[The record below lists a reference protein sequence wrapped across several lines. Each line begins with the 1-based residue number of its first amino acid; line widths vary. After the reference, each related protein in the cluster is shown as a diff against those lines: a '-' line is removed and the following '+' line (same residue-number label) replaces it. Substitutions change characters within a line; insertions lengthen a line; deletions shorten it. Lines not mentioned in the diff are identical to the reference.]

1 MPIRLPLG
9 FEALLVRDGG
19 WRIVLGDVASSL
31 VIKKYGEQSAPLH
44 HLFRTCR
51 RQFQERQLSCESC
64 VSFHKF
70 CPEIPKKN
78 AKHEHVCPPS
88 RPSGHV
94 FAGFLREFQEFP
106 YQATAIPF
114 NAVIS
119 ACGKC
124 TMWQHALELFQ
135 ECDKGD

>member
-1 MPIRLPLG
+1 MC
-9 FEALLVRDGG
+9 
-19 WRIVLGDVASSL
+19 
-31 VIKKYGEQSAPLH
+31 VIPQIL
-44 HLFRTCR
+44 
-51 RQFQERQLSCESC
+51 
-64 VSFHKF
+64 
-70 CPEIPKKN
+70 KN